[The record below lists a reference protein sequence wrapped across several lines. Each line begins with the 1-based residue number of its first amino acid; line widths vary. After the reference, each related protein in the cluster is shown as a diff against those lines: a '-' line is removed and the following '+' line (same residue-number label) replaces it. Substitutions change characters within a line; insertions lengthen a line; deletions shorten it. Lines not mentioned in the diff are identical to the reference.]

1 MIYDLMKARRSVRKY
16 LPGAPSRE
24 QIGLLIE
31 AAVTAPSA
39 SNKQPWRFLVV
50 SRRELIVQL
59 AEAVRTAV
67 DGIARHVEPD
77 FEDSFRAYGDYFT
90 RFESAPVVI
99 VSLFQSMTLLS
110 NIVDSK
116 LDADCR
122 ERIAGMERNSG
133 LMGEFFSAFPQG
145 LPGNFFLTAG
155 GGSRRRRT

>member
-1 MIYDLMKARRSVRKY
+1 MIYDLMKTRRSVRKF
-16 LPGAPSRE
+16 LPEAPSRE

-50 SRRELIVQL
+50 SRRDLIVQL
-59 AEAVRTAV
+59 AEAVRAAV
-67 DGIARHVEPD
+67 DGIAHHVEPD
-77 FEDSFRAYGDYFT
+77 FESSFRSYGDYFT

-122 ERIAGMERNSG
+122 A
-133 LMGEFFSAFPQG
+133 LWY
-145 LPGNFFLTAG
+145 
-155 GGSRRRRT
+155 SRRFSKRTDRPWAAIGK